1 LLKIFD
7 QSYGMENKKNKLFD
21 QKISGDLKLIA
32 QMMGITQRYAFELLK
47 RPNAKRHQEAINA
60 LRKIIETRDS
70 LLQK

>member
-1 LLKIFD
+1 
-7 QSYGMENKKNKLFD
+7 MENEKNKLFD

-47 RPNAKRHQEAINA
+47 RTTAKRHQEAIDA